1 MANLLRSVSRAA
13 ALVLCTLLAHT
24 AAVAQSYP
32 TRTVTL
38 INPYPPGG
46 GADVVARALA
56 RELGEIWRQP
66 VIVESKPGAGTTISA
81 AFVARAAPDG
91 YTLLLSTSQHA
102 IAPALFKNLSY
113 DIVTHLNSI
122 AVVSESPMFL
132 VVRPDRGI
140 NTLADLIARLKQ
152 NSAAMNYSSS
162 GPAGLPHLA
171 GAFLNQMTSATA
183 THIPFAGTAPALT
196 ALLGGQ
202 VDFLFA
208 DTSAVPQ
215 ITAGKVRVLAVTS
228 PARLPAMPELPT
240 MAETLPGFQFTVWT
254 GLDAPT
260 GTPRAVID
268 QVHEAVQKSLAT
280 PAMRKLFADTARTAS
295 GITPDQFAG
304 FKAAEVQKYQKL
316 TREAG
321 IKAE

>member
-1 MANLLRSVSRAA
+1 MTIFLRAMSCAA
-13 ALVLCTLLAHT
+13 ALALCALFAHSV
-24 AAVAQSYP
+24 AIAQSYP
-32 TRTVTL
+32 TRAVTL

-56 RELGEIWRQP
+56 RELGDIWRAP
-66 VIVESKPGAGTTISA
+66 VIVESKPGAGTTIAA
-81 AFVARAAPDG
+81 AFVARAPADG

-113 DIVTHLNSI
+113 DIVANLTSI

-140 NTLADLIARLKQ
+140 NALTDLVARLKQ

-162 GPAGLPHLA
+162 GLAGLPHLA
-171 GAFLNQMTSATA
+171 GAFLNQMTGSSAA
-183 THIPFAGTAPALT
+183 HIPFSGTAPALT

-215 ITAGKVRVLAVTS
+215 ITAGRVRALAVTS
-228 PARLPAMPELPT
+228 TARLPALPDLPT

-268 QVHEAVQKSLAT
+268 LVYEAVHKALVT
-280 PAMRKLFADTARTAS
+280 PAMKKLFAETARTAS
-295 GITPDQFAG
+295 AITPDQFAA

>member
-1 MANLLRSVSRAA
+1 MRDVFRTAARAA
-13 ALVLCTLLAHT
+13 ALLLCALLAH
-24 AAVAQSYP
+24 AAAAQAYP
-32 TRTVTL
+32 ARTVTL

-56 RELGEIWRQP
+56 RELNEIWRQP

-102 IAPALFKNLSY
+102 IAPALFRNLSY
-113 DIVTHLNSI
+113 DIVTHLTSI
-122 AVVSESPMFL
+122 SVVSESPLFL

-140 NTLADLIARLKQ
+140 NTLADLIARLRQ

-171 GAFLNQMTSATA
+171 GAFLNQLTGSAA
-183 THIPFAGTAPALT
+183 AHIPFAGTAPALT

-215 ITAGKVRVLAVTS
+215 ITAGRVRALAVTS
-228 PARLPAMPELPT
+228 PARLPAMPEVPT

-254 GLDAPT
+254 GLDAPA
-260 GTPRAVID
+260 GTPRALID
-268 QVHEAVQKSLAT
+268 QVHEAVQKALAT
-280 PAMRKLFADTARTAS
+280 PAMKKMFAETARTAS
-295 GITPDQFAG
+295 SITPDQFAA
-304 FKAAEVQKYQKL
+304 FKAAEVAKYQKL
-316 TREAG
+316 AREAG

>member
-1 MANLLRSVSRAA
+1 MTTFLRAVSHAA
-13 ALVLCTLLAHT
+13 TLVLCTFFAHN
-24 AAVAQSYP
+24 AANAQSYP

-56 RELGEIWRQP
+56 RELNEIWRQP

-102 IAPALFKNLSY
+102 IAPALFRNLSY
-113 DIVTHLNSI
+113 DIVTNLTSI
-122 AVVSESPMFL
+122 SVVSESPMFL

-140 NTLADLIARLKQ
+140 NTLADLVARLKQ

-171 GAFLNQMTSATA
+171 GAFLNQMTGSTA
-183 THIPFAGTAPALT
+183 AHIPFAGTAPALT

-215 ITAGKVRVLAVTS
+215 ITAGRVRALAVTS
-228 PARLPAMPELPT
+228 TTRLPAMPELPT

-268 QVHEAVQKSLAT
+268 QVYEAVQKALAT
-280 PAMRKLFADTARTAS
+280 PAMKKLFADTARTAS
-295 GITPDQFAG
+295 SITPDQFAAL
-304 FKAAEVQKYQKL
+304 KAAEVQKYQKL

>member
-1 MANLLRSVSRAA
+1 MTQLLRAASRAA
-13 ALVLCTLLAHT
+13 VVALCTLLAHS
-24 AAVAQSYP
+24 AAVAQGYP
-32 TRTVTL
+32 TRAVTL

-56 RELGEIWRQP
+56 RELGDIWRQP

-81 AFVARAAPDG
+81 AFVARASADG

-102 IAPALFKNLSY
+102 IAPALFRNLSY
-113 DIVTHLNSI
+113 DIVTHLTSI

-140 NTLADLIARLKQ
+140 NTVADLIARLKQ

-171 GAFLNQMTSATA
+171 GAFLNQMTSSTA

-208 DTSAVPQ
+208 DTSAVPH
-215 ITAGKVRVLAVTS
+215 ITAGKVRALAVTS
-228 PARLPAMPELPT
+228 PARLPAFSDLPT

-268 QVHEAVQKSLAT
+268 QVHDAVQKALAT
-280 PAMRKLFADTARTAS
+280 PAMKKLYAETSRTTS
-295 GITPDQFAG
+295 GLTPDQFAA

>member
-1 MANLLRSVSRAA
+1 MTHLLRSVSRIA
-13 ALVLCTLLAHT
+13 ALALCALFTLS
-24 AAVAQSYP
+24 AANAQSYP

-56 RELGEIWRQP
+56 RELNEIWRQP

-102 IAPALFKNLSY
+102 IAPALFRNLSY
-113 DIVTHLNSI
+113 DIVANLTSI
-122 AVVSESPMFL
+122 SVVSESPMFL

-140 NTLADLIARLKQ
+140 NTLADLVARLKQ

-171 GAFLNQMTSATA
+171 GAFLNQVTGSTSA
-183 THIPFAGTAPALT
+183 HIPFAGTAPALT

-215 ITAGKVRVLAVTS
+215 ITAGRVRALAVTS
-228 PARLPAMPELPT
+228 TARLPAMPDLPT

-254 GLDAPT
+254 GLDAST

-268 QVHEAVQKSLAT
+268 QVYEAVQKALAT
-280 PAMRKLFADTARTAS
+280 PAMKKLFADTARTAS
-295 GITPDQFAG
+295 AITPDQFAA

>member
-1 MANLLRSVSRAA
+1 MTPLLRAMSRVAVL
-13 ALVLCTLLAHT
+13 ALCASLAHS
-24 AAVAQSYP
+24 AAVAQGYP
-32 TRTVTL
+32 NRAVTL

-56 RELGEIWRQP
+56 RELGDIWRVP

-81 AFVARAAPDG
+81 AFVARADADG

-113 DIVTHLNSI
+113 DIVSHLTSI
-122 AVVSESPMFL
+122 AMVSESPMFL

-140 NTLADLIARLKQ
+140 NTLADLIERLKQ

-162 GPAGLPHLA
+162 GLAGLPHLA
-171 GAFLNQMTSATA
+171 GAFLNQMTGSTA
-183 THIPFAGTAPALT
+183 AHIPFAGTAPALT

-202 VDFLFA
+202 VDLLFA

-215 ITAGKVRVLAVTS
+215 IGAGRVRALAVTS
-228 PARLPAMPELPT
+228 PTRLPAMPDLPT

-268 QVHEAVQKSLAT
+268 QVHEAVQKALAT
-280 PAMRKLFADTARTAS
+280 PAMKKLYAETARTAG
-295 GITPDQFAG
+295 GITPDQFAA
-304 FKAAEVQKYQKL
+304 FKAAEVRKYQKL
-316 TREAG
+316 VREAG

>member
-1 MANLLRSVSRAA
+1 MRIPIRPLTRTVALLLCALLPHLAA
-13 ALVLCTLLAHT
+13 H
-24 AAVAQSYP
+24 AQSYP
-32 TRTVTL
+32 ARAVTL

-56 RELGEIWRQP
+56 RELTELWRQP
-66 VIVESKPGAGTTISA
+66 VIVESKPGAGTTIAA
-81 AFVARAAPDG
+81 AFVARAPADG

-102 IAPALFKNLSY
+102 IAPALFRNLTY
-113 DIVTHLNSI
+113 DIVADLASI
-122 AVVSESPMFL
+122 VVVSESPMFL

-140 NTLADLIARLKQ
+140 NTLAELIARLRQ
-152 NSAAMNYSSS
+152 SSATMNYSSS
-162 GPAGLPHLA
+162 GIAGLPHLA
-171 GAFLNQMTSATA
+171 GAFLNQMTGATA
-183 THIPFAGTAPALT
+183 THVPFAGTAPALT

-202 VDFLFA
+202 VDHLFA

-215 ITAGKVRVLAVTS
+215 ITSGKVRALAVTS
-228 PARLPAMPELPT
+228 TARLPAFPDLPT
-240 MAETLPGFQFTVWT
+240 VAETLPGFQFTVWT

-268 QVHEAVQKSLAT
+268 RVHEAVQKALAA
-280 PAMRKLFADTARTAS
+280 PAMRKLFAETSRTTSA
-295 GITPDQFAG
+295 ITPDQFAA

-316 TREAG
+316 IRDAG

>member
-1 MANLLRSVSRAA
+1 MTHLLRSVSRIA
-13 ALVLCTLLAHT
+13 ALALCALFTLS
-24 AAVAQSYP
+24 AANAQSYP

-56 RELGEIWRQP
+56 RELNEIWRQP

-102 IAPALFKNLSY
+102 IAPALFRNLSY
-113 DIVTHLNSI
+113 DIVTNLTSI
-122 AVVSESPMFL
+122 SVVSESPMFL

-140 NTLADLIARLKQ
+140 NTLADLVARLKQ

-171 GAFLNQMTSATA
+171 GAFLNQVTGSTSA
-183 THIPFAGTAPALT
+183 HIPFAGTAPALT

-215 ITAGKVRVLAVTS
+215 ITAGRVRALAVTS
-228 PARLPAMPELPT
+228 TARLPAMPDLPT

-268 QVHEAVQKSLAT
+268 QVYEAVQKALAT
-280 PAMRKLFADTARTAS
+280 PAMKKLFADTARTAS
-295 GITPDQFAG
+295 AITPDQFAA

>member
-1 MANLLRSVSRAA
+1 MTNLRRSKSRAV
-13 ALVLCTLLAHT
+13 ALLLCALLANT
-24 AAVAQSYP
+24 AAIAQGYP
-32 TRTVTL
+32 ARAVTL

-56 RELGEIWRQP
+56 RELGEIWRQA

-81 AFVARAAPDG
+81 AFVARANADG

-113 DIVTHLNSI
+113 DIVTHLTSI

-140 NTLADLIARLKQ
+140 NTLADLIVRLKQ
-152 NSAAMNYSSS
+152 NSATMNYSSS
-162 GPAGLPHLA
+162 GLAGLPHLS
-171 GAFLNQMTSATA
+171 GAFLNQMTGAQA

-215 ITAGKVRVLAVTS
+215 INAAKLRALAVTS
-228 PARLPAMPELPT
+228 TTRLPAMPELPT

-254 GLDAPT
+254 GLDAPS

-268 QVHEAVQKSLAT
+268 QVHEAVQKALAT
-280 PAMRKLFADTARTAS
+280 PAMKKLFTETARTIS
-295 GITPDQFAG
+295 GITPDQFAA

>member
-1 MANLLRSVSRAA
+1 MSDVFRTVLR
-13 ALVLCTLLAHT
+13 T
-24 AAVAQSYP
+24 AAVLLCALITHTAMAQAYP

-102 IAPALFKNLSY
+102 IAPALFRNLSY
-113 DIVTHLNSI
+113 DIVANLTSI
-122 AVVSESPMFL
+122 SVVSESPMFL

-140 NTLADLIARLKQ
+140 NTLADLVARLKQ

-171 GAFLNQMTSATA
+171 GAFLNQLTGSTA
-183 THIPFAGTAPALT
+183 AHIPFSGTAPALT

-215 ITAGKVRVLAVTS
+215 ITAGKVRALAVTS
-228 PARLPAMPELPT
+228 PARLPALPEVPT
-240 MAETLPGFQFTVWT
+240 MTETLPGFQFTVWT

-268 QVHEAVQKSLAT
+268 QVYEATQKALAT
-280 PAMRKLFADTARTAS
+280 PAMKKLFADTSRTAS
-295 GITPDQFAG
+295 AITPDQFAA
-304 FKAAEVQKYQKL
+304 FKAAEVAKYQKL
-316 TREAG
+316 AREAG